1 MRACGSD
8 SSSAPGVIVTMKTSH
23 GEVVMTLSALQQSS
37 MHDSEDGVLH
47 VSAVMVD
54 DMRCNIA

>member
-1 MRACGSD
+1 MRECGSD

-23 GEVVMTLSALQQSS
+23 GEVVMTVFALQHSS
-37 MHDSEDGVLH
+37 MHDSAYDVLH

-54 DMRCNIA
+54 DVR